1 MDTFRK
7 VEEENSMKSP
17 LTNLSP
23 RTIRI
28 FFTVCVLV
36 VLIVSTINIFDVL
49 VYKAT
54 SNDQCGWLAR
64 PGGEPGA
71 IITQVVPG
79 GVTDKAGVR
88 DGDLLLKIE
97 GKEFQ
102 TPQQAMS
109 IINPKKAGESVTYTL
124 ERDGVQFETKVEIIK
139 LLNVTYIAYCILGIS
154 FLVVG
159 YVVVLTRPQGKI
171 QRHFAYY
178 TLVTM
183 LLFSLSNLNIS
194 PSVDPPWKFYSLA
207 VFFIVARVFSI
218 PLFLMFFLEFP
229 VRRPLLNRVW
239 FKVALF
245 VFSAILA
252 LPFFTGWIAY
262 LPQTMIIILL
272 NTPYGFYFAGLITFA
287 VTYFR
292 RLGREQQKQLRP
304 ILYSAF
310 LGIAT
315 YAYLIIIQRSNE
327 FLIFTDPLYFVPAVF
342 LAGVPVAF
350 GYSIFKYRLMDIDLI
365 VKRSL
370 LYGVVTATIAAI
382 YLAFVL
388 GVGSLLS
395 ALIGKTE
402 NTILNVV
409 AFLIIAFAFDP
420 IKRKV
425 QDGIDRLFYQERLN
439 YQRALLEFSQEL
451 PRQMNLDQ
459 ILNSMVNR
467 ISGTMHVDKIAI
479 VLCDEVT
486 GCWSI
491 GKNVPDNCCNFGQE
505 PGGFLDLLKNTRVPQ
520 NFGLLAE
527 EPDSFKI
534 NDRDKSKIIE
544 AGVVLSVPM
553 FMQERLIGAIMV
565 GPKLSEK
572 AYSQEDIDL
581 LDTVGSQAAI
591 AIENAR
597 LHRAEIERQKIE
609 EELALARKIQEGLL
623 PKENP
628 NIEGLDVS
636 GIAIPAQVVGGD
648 YYDFI
653 ELGPKKLLV
662 VVADVSGKGMSAAL
676 YMSKIQGM
684 VQLAAHMYKSPT
696 EMLTNVNRRIYD
708 GIERKS
714 FITMILALFDMEKKE
729 VTICRAGHNKAL
741 IGTNGKLEYLDAEG
755 IGLGLERGPV
765 FEDTLKAVR
774 KPLVPGSVF
783 FFYTDGLTEAM
794 NTEEHQLGEEA
805 VQSLVESKRHLP
817 AIELQRSITTAV
829 EEFVGEAE
837 RHDDLTMVVV
847 KVQ

>member
-1 MDTFRK
+1 
-7 VEEENSMKSP
+7 MKSP
-17 LTNLSP
+17 FTKLSP

-28 FFTVCVLV
+28 FFTLCA
-36 VLIVSTINIFDVL
+36 LIVLLASTINILDVL
-49 VYKAT
+49 VFKAT
-54 SNDQCGWLAR
+54 SNDQCGWLGR

-71 IITQVVPG
+71 IITQIVPG
-79 GVTDKAGVR
+79 GVTDQAGVKE
-88 DGDLLLKIE
+88 GDILLKID

-109 IINPKKAGESVTYTL
+109 IINPKKAGEFALYTL
-124 ERDGVQFETKVEIIK
+124 ERDGIQFEARVEILK
-139 LLNVTYIAYCILGIS
+139 LLNVTYMAYCILGIS

-159 YVVVLTRPQGKI
+159 YVVVLTRPQGRV

-194 PSVDPPWKFYSLA
+194 PSVDPPWKFYGLVVSFTLA
-207 VFFIVARVFSI
+207 RFFAV

-229 VRRPLLNRVW
+229 VRLPLLGRVW
-239 FKVALF
+239 FKVTLF
-245 VFSAILA
+245 VVSALLIVPL
-252 LPFFTGWIAY
+252 LTGWIGL
-262 LPQTMIIILL
+262 LPQPLSIMLV
-272 NTPYGFYFAGLITFA
+272 NAPYGFYFAGLVIFA
-287 VTYFR
+287 VIYFR
-292 RLGREQQKQLRP
+292 KLERERRKQLRP
-304 ILYSAF
+304 ILNSVF

-315 YAYLIIIQRSNE
+315 YVYLFVIQSSNQ
-327 FLIFTDPLYFVPAVF
+327 FLIFTDPLYFVPGVL

-370 LYGVVTATIAAI
+370 LYGVITAAIAAI

-388 GVGSLLS
+388 GVGNLLS

-402 NTILNVV
+402 NEILNVM
-409 AFLIIAFAFDP
+409 AFLVIAFAFDP
-420 IKRKV
+420 IKRRV
-425 QDGIDRLFYQERLN
+425 QEGIDRLFYQERLN

-459 ILNSMVNR
+459 ILNSMINR
-467 ISGTMHVDKIAI
+467 ISGTMHVDTIAI
-479 VLCDEVT
+479 VLCDEIE
-486 GCWSI
+486 GCSSI
-491 GKNVPDNCCNFGQE
+491 GKNVPNHCCNFGE
-505 PGGFLDLLKNTRVPQ
+505 ETGGFLDLLKKTRVPQ

-527 EPDSFKI
+527 EPDSFRI
-534 NDRDKSKIIE
+534 NDRDKSKIIG
-544 AGVVLSVPM
+544 AGIVLAVPM
-553 FMQERLIGAIMV
+553 FLQQRLIGAIMV
-565 GPKLSEK
+565 GPKLSGK
-572 AYSQEDIDL
+572 PFSREDIDL

-597 LHRAEIERQKIE
+597 LHRKEIERQKIE

-628 NIEGLDVS
+628 AIEGLDVA
-636 GIAIPAQVVGGD
+636 GVAIPAQVVGGD

-653 ELGPKKLLV
+653 EISPKKLLV

-684 VQLAAHMYKSPT
+684 VQLAAHMYKSPA
-696 EMLTNVNRRIYD
+696 EMLTHVNRRIYD

-741 IGTNGKLEYLDAEG
+741 IGMNGNLEYLDAEG

-765 FEDTLKAVR
+765 FENTLKAVR
-774 KPLVPGSVF
+774 KPLEHGSVF

-794 NTEEHQLGEEA
+794 NTEQHQLGEEA
-805 VQSLVESKRHLP
+805 VLSLVESKRHLP
-817 AIELQRSITTAV
+817 ALELQRSITTAV
-829 EEFVGEAE
+829 EEFIGEAE

-847 KVQ
+847 KIC

>member
-1 MDTFRK
+1 
-7 VEEENSMKSP
+7 MKSP
-17 LTNLSP
+17 LSRLSP
-23 RTIRI
+23 RTIRV
-28 FFTVCVLV
+28 FFTTC
-36 VLIVSTINIFDVL
+36 VLIVLGVSATNILDVL
-49 VYKAT
+49 VFKAT
-54 SNDQCGWLAR
+54 SNDQCGWLVR
-64 PGGEPGA
+64 PDGEPGA
-71 IITQVVPG
+71 VITQVVPN
-79 GVTDKAGVR
+79 GVTDRAGVK
-88 DGDLLLKIE
+88 DGDILIKID

-102 TPQQAMS
+102 TPQQAMN
-109 IINPKKAGESVTYTL
+109 IINPKQAGDIAVYTL
-124 ERDGVQFETKVEIIK
+124 LRDGVQFETEVVILK
-139 LLNVTYIAYCILGIS
+139 LINVLYIAYCILGLS

-159 YVVVLTRPQGKI
+159 YVVVLTRPQGKV

-183 LLFSLSNLNIS
+183 LLFSLSNLNVS
-194 PSVDPPWKFYSLA
+194 PSADPPWKFYSLVISFVAARFFA
-207 VFFIVARVFSI
+207 V

-229 VRRPLLNRVW
+229 VRSSLLNRLW
-239 FKVALF
+239 FKVTLYGISALLIIPF
-245 VFSAILA
+245 LAGWVNLLPGTMVVILV
-252 LPFFTGWIAY
+252 
-262 LPQTMIIILL
+262 
-272 NTPYGFYFAGLITFA
+272 NSPYVFYFAGLITFA

-292 RLGREQQKQLRP
+292 KLEKERRKQLRP
-304 ILYSAF
+304 ILNSVF

-315 YAYLIIIQRSNE
+315 YVYLFIIQSSNQ
-327 FLIFTDPLYFVPAVF
+327 FLIFTDPLYFVPGVL
-342 LAGVPVAF
+342 LAAVPVAF

-370 LYGVVTATIAAI
+370 MYGVITATIAAI

-395 ALIGKTE
+395 ALIGKKE
-402 NTILNVV
+402 NEILNLL
-409 AFLIIAFAFDP
+409 AFLVIAFAFDP
-420 IKRKV
+420 IKRRV
-425 QDGIDRLFYQERLN
+425 QGGIDRLFYQERMN

-459 ILNSMVNR
+459 ILHSMVNR
-467 ISGTMHVDKIAI
+467 ISGTMHVEKIAV
-479 VLCDEVT
+479 VLCDEME
-486 GCWSI
+486 GCSSI
-491 GKNVPDNCCNFGQE
+491 GKNVPNDCCLFGDE
-505 PGGFLDLLKNTRVPQ
+505 VGGFLDLLKKARVPQ

-527 EPDSFKI
+527 EPDSFRI

-544 AGVVLSVPM
+544 AGIILSVPM
-553 FMQERLIGAIMV
+553 FLQERLVGAIMV
-565 GPKLSEK
+565 GPKLSGK

-597 LHRAEIERQKIE
+597 LHRAEIARQKIE

-628 NIEGLDVS
+628 DIEGLDVA
-636 GIAIPAQVVGGD
+636 GVAIPAQVVGGD
-648 YYDFI
+648 YFDFI

-684 VQLAAHMYKSPT
+684 VQLAAHMYSSPT
-696 EMLTNVNRRIYD
+696 EMLTHVNRRIYD

-714 FITMILALFDMEKKE
+714 FITMILALFDMDKRE

-765 FEDTLKAVR
+765 FENTLKAVQ
-774 KPLVPGSVF
+774 KPLTPGSMF

-794 NTEEHQLGEEA
+794 NKDRHQLGEEA
-805 VQSLVESKRHLP
+805 VLSLVDSKRNLP

-847 KVQ
+847 KVG

>member
-1 MDTFRK
+1 
-7 VEEENSMKSP
+7 MKSP
-17 LTNLSP
+17 LAKLSP

-28 FFTVCVLV
+28 FFTVWVLV
-36 VLIVSTINIFDVL
+36 VLLISTLNMADVL
-49 VYKAT
+49 VFKAI

-79 GVTDKAGVR
+79 GVTDRAGVK
-88 DGDLLLKIE
+88 DGDILLKID
-97 GKEFQ
+97 GKVFQ
-102 TPQQAMS
+102 TPQQAMG
-109 IINPKKAGESVTYTL
+109 IINPKKGGDIATYTL
-124 ERDGVQFETKVEIIK
+124 LRDGIEFETQVEVLK
-139 LLNVTYIAYCILGIS
+139 LINVLYIAYCILGLS
-154 FLVVG
+154 FLGVG
-159 YVVVLTRPQGKI
+159 YVVVLTRPQGRV

-183 LLFSLSNLNIS
+183 LLFSLSSLNVS
-194 PSVDPPWKFYSLA
+194 PATDPAWKFYTLVVSFVLA
-207 VFFIVARVFSI
+207 RLFAV
-218 PLFLMFFLEFP
+218 PLFLMFFLGFP
-229 VRRPLLNRVW
+229 VRYPLLNKIW
-239 FKVALF
+239 FKVALY
-245 VFSAILA
+245 VLSVLLV
-252 LPFFTGWIAY
+252 LPLLTGLVPL
-262 LPQTMIIILL
+262 LPQTLVVILV
-272 NTPYGFYFAGLITFA
+272 NAPFGFYFAGLVIFA
-287 VTYFR
+287 ATYFR
-292 RLGREQQKQLRP
+292 KLERERRKQLRP
-304 ILYSAF
+304 ILNSVF

-315 YAYLIIIQRSNE
+315 YVYLFIIQSSNQ
-327 FLIFTDPLYFVPAVF
+327 FLIFTDPLYFVPGVL
-342 LAGVPVAF
+342 LAGVPFAF

-370 LYGVVTATIAAI
+370 LYGIITAAIAAI

-388 GVGSLLS
+388 GVGNLLS
-395 ALIGKTE
+395 ALVGKTE
-402 NTILNVV
+402 NEILNIM
-409 AFLIIAFAFDP
+409 AFLVIAFAFDP
-420 IKRKV
+420 IKRRV

-467 ISGTMHVDKIAI
+467 ISSTMHVEKIAI
-479 VLCDEVT
+479 VLCDEVE
-486 GCWSI
+486 GCTSV
-491 GKNVPDNCCNFGQE
+491 GKNVPYKYCMFGSE
-505 PGGFLDLLKNTRVPQ
+505 PGGFLDQLKRTRAPQ

-527 EPDSFKI
+527 EPDSFRI
-534 NDRDKSKIIE
+534 NDRDKSNII
-544 AGVVLSVPM
+544 GGGIVLSVPM
-553 FMQERLIGAIMV
+553 FLQERLIGAIMV
-565 GPKLSEK
+565 GPKMSGK

-581 LDTVGSQAAI
+581 LSTVGSQAAV

-623 PKENP
+623 PKQNP
-628 NIEGLDVS
+628 VVEGLDVA

-648 YYDFI
+648 YFDFI
-653 ELGPKKLLV
+653 EVSPTKLLV

-696 EMLTNVNRRIYD
+696 EMLTHVNRRIYD

-765 FEDTLKAVR
+765 FESTLKAVH
-774 KPLVPGSVF
+774 KPLHPGSVF

-794 NTEEHQLGEEA
+794 NTQQVQLGEEA
-805 VQSLVESKRHLP
+805 VLSLVQSKRHLS
-817 AIELQRSITTAV
+817 AVELQQSITTAV

-847 KVQ
+847 KVD

>member
-1 MDTFRK
+1 
-7 VEEENSMKSP
+7 MKSP
-17 LTNLSP
+17 LTKLSP

-28 FFTVCVLV
+28 FFTICVLI
-36 VLIVSTINIFDVL
+36 VLLVSTINIFDVL
-49 VYKAT
+49 VFKAI

-71 IITQVVPG
+71 IITQIVPG
-79 GVTDKAGVR
+79 GVTDKAGVKE
-88 DGDLLLKIE
+88 GDILLKIDS
-97 GKEFQ
+97 KEFQ
-102 TPQQAMS
+102 TPQQAMN
-109 IINPKKAGESVTYTL
+109 IINPKKAGEFATYLL
-124 ERDGVQFETKVEIIK
+124 ERDSVQFETQVEILK
-139 LLNVTYIAYCILGIS
+139 LLNVTYMAYCILGIS

-159 YVVVLTRPQGKI
+159 YVVVLTRPQGRV

-194 PSVDPPWKFYSLA
+194 PSVDPPWKFYGLA
-207 VFFIVARVFSI
+207 ASFTIGRFFAV

-229 VRRPLLNRVW
+229 VRRPVLNRVW
-239 FKVALF
+239 FKVTLYVVSALL
-245 VFSAILA
+245 V
-252 LPFFTGWIAY
+252 LPLVTGWLNL
-262 LPQTMIIILL
+262 LPRPLIIVLV
-272 NTPYGFYFAGLITFA
+272 NAPYGFYFAGLVTFA

-292 RLGREQQKQLRP
+292 RLGREQRKQLRP
-304 ILYSAF
+304 ILNSVF

-315 YAYLIIIQRSNE
+315 YVYLLVIQRSNE
-327 FLIFTDPLYFVPAVF
+327 FLIFTDPLYFLPAVL

-382 YLAFVL
+382 YLVFVL

-402 NTILNVV
+402 NTILNVA
-409 AFLIIAFAFDP
+409 AFLVIAFAFDP

-467 ISGTMHVDKIAI
+467 ISGTMHVEKIAI
-479 VLCDEVT
+479 VLCDEIE
-486 GCWSI
+486 GCSSL
-491 GKNVPDNCCNFGQE
+491 GKNVPENCCIFDE
-505 PGGFLDLLKNTRVPQ
+505 EAGGFLDLLKKTRVPQ

-534 NDRDKSKIIE
+534 NDRDKSKIIG
-544 AGVVLSVPM
+544 AGIVLSVPM
-553 FMQERLIGAIMV
+553 FLKERLIGAIMV
-565 GPKLSEK
+565 GLKLSGK
-572 AYSQEDIDL
+572 PFSQEDIDL
-581 LDTVGSQAAI
+581 LDTVGGQAAI

-597 LHRAEIERQKIE
+597 LHRKEIERQKIE

-628 NIEGLDVS
+628 SIEGLDVA
-636 GIAIPAQVVGGD
+636 GVAIPAQVVGGD
-648 YYDFI
+648 YFDFI

-696 EMLTNVNRRIYD
+696 EMLTHVNRRIYD

-714 FITMILALFDMEKKE
+714 FITMILALFDMEKRE

-765 FEDTLKAVR
+765 FEKTLKAVR
-774 KPLVPGSVF
+774 KPLEPGSVF
-783 FFYTDGLTEAM
+783 FFYSDGLTEAM
-794 NTEEHQLGEEA
+794 NMQEHQLGEEA
-805 VQSLVESKRHLP
+805 VLSLVESKRHLP

-847 KVQ
+847 KIC